1 MSAEENPLTQSDCPL
16 SDVLA
21 TEMLAQRTPRASDP
35 SQEIDAVSVLSNA
48 MLTGSDRVLDL
59 LVHAAMRLCR
69 AHSAGI
75 SLEDL
80 AEAPP
85 VFRWRAIAGRLA
97 PFLHGTMPRFFSPC
111 GETVA
116 RNQLL
121 LMRSPERHYP
131 YATALGIPLT
141 EVLLAPFAVG
151 GRTVGTVW
159 IVAHD
164 DRVQFDAEDARRV
177 QLLSSF
183 AGLAV
188 TAIERSRLRN
198 RLVD

>member
-85 VFRWRAIAGRLA
+85 VFRWRA
-97 PFLHGTMPRFFSPC
+97 GTMPRFFSPC